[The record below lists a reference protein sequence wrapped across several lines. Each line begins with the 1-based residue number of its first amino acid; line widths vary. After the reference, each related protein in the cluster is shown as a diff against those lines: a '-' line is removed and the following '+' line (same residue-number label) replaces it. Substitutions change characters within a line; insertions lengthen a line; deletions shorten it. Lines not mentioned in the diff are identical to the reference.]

1 MKDLKTLC
9 NVNIPNS
16 LHSLLEGSLL
26 ADIEDT
32 IKSGDKYKD
41 VDLEM
46 LMNAKSESEFNM
58 LYEILKD
65 YVVRTQKTP
74 EIVTN
79 PFGHKFIKTSPGKY
93 YIVFYTR
100 KDGSKEFPSLLFG
113 NKETVS
119 ACWHPIRN
127 KLMTNWSNLG
137 FAHLPDTTHKNEF
150 RQLPKEW
157 SKQVANLLKK
167 SNYYM

>member
-41 VDLEM
+41 IDLEM
-46 LMNAKSESEFNM
+46 LMNAKSESEFNT
-58 LYEILKD
+58 LYNILKEQI
-65 YVVRTQKTP
+65 VSTQKTP
-74 EIVTN
+74 EIVTGA
-79 PFGHKFIKTSPGKY
+79 FGHKFIKTNPGEF
-93 YIVFYTR
+93 YIVFYKY
-100 KDGSKEFPSLLFG
+100 KDSGKEYPAIIFG
-113 NKETVS
+113 NKDTVG
-119 ACWHPIRN
+119 ACWNTTRN
-127 KLMTNWSNLG
+127 KLITSWSNMG
-137 FAHLPDTTHKNEF
+137 FSHLHSGMHKNEI

-157 SKQVANLLKK
+157 SKQISKLLIKTR
-167 SNYYM
+167 